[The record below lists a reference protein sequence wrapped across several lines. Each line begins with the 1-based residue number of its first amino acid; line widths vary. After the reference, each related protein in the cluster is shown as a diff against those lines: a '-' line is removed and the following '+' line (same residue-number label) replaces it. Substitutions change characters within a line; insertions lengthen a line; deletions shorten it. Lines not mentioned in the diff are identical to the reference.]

1 MGRQDSQTIE
11 KLLTE
16 LERLPGIG
24 PKSAQRIAYWILNT
38 DQQTAHNLANTIWQ
52 VKDSVHFC
60 KQCFNYATSDYCQI
74 CADESRDRSVICV
87 VCEPRNIPPI
97 ERSFAFNGMYHVL
110 GGEISP
116 IDGIGPDDLNI
127 APLLKRLASPD
138 VKEVIIATN
147 PNIEGETTASYL
159 ARQIQPLGI
168 KITRPAS
175 GIPVGGDLEF
185 ADEVTLGKA
194 IEDRRP
200 FC

>member
-1 MGRQDSQTIE
+1 MPKQDTHTIE

-16 LERLPGIG
+16 LERMPGIG

-38 DQQTAHNLANTIWQ
+38 DSQTAHNLANTISQ

-60 KQCFNYATSDYCQI
+60 KTCFNYSTDEECEICSDPL
-74 CADESRDRSVICV
+74 RDHSTICV

-97 ERSFAFNGMYHVL
+97 ERSFAFKGVYHVL

-116 IDGIGPDDLNI
+116 IDGIGPDDLRIKELIN
-127 APLLKRLASPD
+127 RLSD
-138 VKEVIIATN
+138 NQVKEVIIATN
-147 PNIEGETTASYL
+147 PNIEGETTSSYL
-159 ARQIQPLGI
+159 ARQLKPLGV

-185 ADEVTLGKA
+185 ADEVTLGRA
-194 IEDRRP
+194 FEDRREI
-200 FC
+200 

>member
-1 MGRQDSQTIE
+1 MSKEDTHTIE
-11 KLLTE
+11 KLVTE
-16 LERLPGIG
+16 LERMPGIG

-38 DQQTAHNLANTIWQ
+38 DESTAHNLASTISE
-52 VKDSVHFC
+52 VKDKVKFC
-60 KQCFNYATSDYCQI
+60 DTCFNYATSDECEI
-74 CADESRDRSVICV
+74 CSDVSRDQSVICV

-97 ERSFAFNGMYHVL
+97 ERSFAFNGLYHVL

-116 IDGIGPDDLNI
+116 IDGIGPEDLHI
-127 APLLKRLASPD
+127 KELITRLSKSD

-159 ARQIQPLGI
+159 ARQLKPLGV

-185 ADEVTLGKA
+185 ADEVTLSRA
-194 IEDRRP
+194 FENRLEL
-200 FC
+200 